1 MNTRRD
7 YYEVLGVNRSA
18 SQEEI
23 KKAYRRLARQYHPD
37 VNKEPDAEARF
48 KEINEAYEVLSNPQ
62 KRATYDRF
70 GHVGMKGAGFT
81 DFGVG
86 GFGDLGDI
94 FEEFFGFGARP
105 SRTARRR
112 PRRGGDLRYD
122 LTISFEEAVFGC
134 EKELEIPRY
143 ETCSRCQGSGAEP
156 GTEPIRCPQCNGIG
170 EIRRAQ
176 QSILGS
182 FVNVTTCPRC
192 QGEGEIVT
200 TPCEK
205 CRGAKRVQELRR
217 ISVKIPAGVDD
228 RTQIRLAHEGEAGVW
243 GGPPGNLY
251 IVLSVKKHRYFERID
266 NDIHLQL
273 IINVSQAALGDEVAV
288 PTLDGEEKI
297 IVPAGTQSGQA
308 FRLKG
313 KGVSYLHRDFRG
325 DQVVTVRVAVP
336 ANLDDHQKELLQ
348 ELGKTLGKEIIPQRD
363 KGFFD
368 KVKDAIG
375 V

>member
-37 VNKEPDAEARF
+37 VNKQADAEARF
-48 KEINEAYEVLSNPQ
+48 KEINEAYEVLSDPQ

-70 GHVGMKGAGFT
+70 GHAGMKGGGFT
-81 DFGVG
+81 DFGFG
-86 GFGDLGDI
+86 GFGDIGDI

-143 ETCSRCQGSGAEP
+143 ETCSRCRGSGAEP
-156 GTEPIRCPQCNGIG
+156 GTEPIRCPQCNGTG
-170 EIRRAQ
+170 EIRQVQ

-200 TPCEK
+200 IPCQK
-205 CRGAKRVQELRR
+205 CRGAKRVREIRK
-217 ISVKIPAGVDD
+217 ISIKIPPGVDD
-228 RTQIRLAHEGEAGVW
+228 GTQIRLANEGEAGIW

-251 IVLSVKKHRYFERID
+251 IVLSVQKHPYFQRLD
-266 NDIHLQL
+266 NDVHLEL
-273 IINVSQAALGDEVAV
+273 IVNVVQAALGDEVVV
-288 PTLDGEEKI
+288 PTMAGEEKI
-297 IVPAGTQSGQA
+297 IIPAGTQSGQA

-313 KGVSYLHRDFRG
+313 KGVPYLHRDLRG

-336 ANLDDHQKELLQ
+336 TDLDDRQKKLLH
-348 ELGKTLGKEIIPQRD
+348 ELGETLGKEIVPQQG

>member
-1 MNTRRD
+1 MNNRRD
-7 YYEVLGVNRSA
+7 YYEVLGVSRSA

-48 KEINEAYEVLSNPQ
+48 KEINEAYEVLSNSQ
-62 KRATYDRF
+62 RRATYDRF
-70 GHVGMKGAGFT
+70 GHAGLKGAAFP
-81 DFGVG
+81 DFGDFGFG
-86 GFGDLGDI
+86 GFGDI
-94 FEEFFGFGARP
+94 FEEFFGFGVRP
-105 SRTARRR
+105 SRKQRRA
-112 PRRGGDLRYD
+112 RRGGDLRYD

-156 GTEPIRCPQCNGIG
+156 GTEPIRCPQCNGSG
-170 EIRRAQ
+170 EVRRVQ
-176 QSILGS
+176 QSFIS
-182 FVNVTTCPRC
+182 FVNVTVCPRC
-192 QGEGEIVT
+192 QGEGEIVL
-200 TPCEK
+200 TPCQK
-205 CRGAKRVQELRR
+205 CRGAKRVRALRR

-228 RTQIRLAHEGEAGVW
+228 GTQIRLAHEGEAGIR

-251 IVLSVKKHRYFERID
+251 IVLSVKKHPYFERVD
-266 NDIHLQL
+266 NDINLEL
-273 IINVSQAALGDEVAV
+273 IINVAQAALGDEVVV
-288 PTLDGEEKI
+288 PTLTGEEKI
-297 IVPAGTQSGQA
+297 SIPAGTQSGQT

-313 KGVSYLHRDFRG
+313 QGVSYLNRDLRG
-325 DQVVTVRVAVP
+325 DQVVTVWVAVP
-336 ANLDDHQKELLQ
+336 TELDEHQKKLLQ
-348 ELGKTLGKEIIPQRD
+348 ELGKTLGKEIIPQQD